1 MENKTTHKGE
11 EMRRHI
17 AQCSLSGKTV
27 AAYCKEHGVSIATYY
42 YWHKKLSIAKPTGG
56 FIEVP
61 KVNATVSMEVSLPNG
76 VRVCFDQLVPA
87 CYLKELVCCI

>member
-1 MENKTTHKGE
+1 MENKTTQKAE
-11 EMRRHI
+11 EVRQHI
-17 AQCSLSGKTV
+17 AQCSASSKTV
-27 AAYCKEHGVSIATYY
+27 AEYCKEQDLRIATCY
-42 YWHKKLSIAKPTGG
+42 YWHKKLSIAKLPVG

-87 CYLKELVCCI
+87 YFILGQFLF